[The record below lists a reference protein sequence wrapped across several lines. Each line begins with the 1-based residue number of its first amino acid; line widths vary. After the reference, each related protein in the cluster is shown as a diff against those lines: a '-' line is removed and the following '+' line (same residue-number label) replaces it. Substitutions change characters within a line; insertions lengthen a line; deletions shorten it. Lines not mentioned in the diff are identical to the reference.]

1 MKRVSARRESPAAFG
16 PRCIASLG
24 ATRNFHHGLL
34 ALAVIAVLLGGPAA
48 TVLAQGTDFSGT
60 WNLDRGNSELPQGR
74 GGGGRGGRG
83 GGRIAETLMISQTA
97 TSVTVE
103 QESGD
108 QSSTI
113 EYALDGSETTVE
125 LGNGTL
131 TVTATWDGAA
141 LVTDGTQSI
150 ETGRRQLLARHH
162 RAADAQLERPDPHDR
177 NDPRHAKGRPD
188 VHAGVSKGDVGPTR
202 TT

>member
-1 MKRVSARRESPAAFG
+1 M
-16 PRCIASLG
+16 
-24 ATRNFHHGLL
+24 
-34 ALAVIAVLLGGPAA
+34 
-48 TVLAQGTDFSGT
+48 
-60 WNLDRGNSELPQGR
+60 
-74 GGGGRGGRG
+74 
-83 GGRIAETLMISQTA
+83 
-97 TSVTVE
+97 TVE

-162 RAADAQLERPDPHDR
+162 RAADAQLRTARPSR
-177 NDPRHAKGRPD
+177 LETTRGTPR
-188 VHAGVSKGDVGPTR
+188 GDQTFTLVYQKEM
-202 TT
+202 